1 MAGCRTILSRHC
13 PGIGIGIGVRQGYR
27 AIMGRNQP
35 VVVARPVV
43 TVLNLL
49 TLFTLFWLVK
59 LLWLPLPCVFL
70 FLFVSSCLV
79 RHGHGKGLT
88 LRLGVTSAGQGRCS
102 RQPLH
107 GQRPKQQTDDGAAP
121 ERGFHGNQSQRGFGR
136 LRLGCGET
144 GLATRDVNAPPPGFA
159 PARRIAPASLPPLPG
174 WAC

>member
-1 MAGCRTILSRHC
+1 MAGCRTILRRHC
-13 PGIGIGIGVRQGYR
+13 PGIGIGIGIGIGVRQGYR
-27 AIMGRNQP
+27 AMDRNQP

-43 TVLNLL
+43 TMLTMLL
-49 TLFTLFWLVK
+49 LVK

-70 FLFVSSCLV
+70 FVSSCLV
-79 RHGHGKGLT
+79 GHGYGHSKVLI
-88 LRLGVTSAGQGRCS
+88 LRFGVTGAGQGRCS

-121 ERGFHGNQSQRGFGR
+121 ERGFHGNQSQRGDVR

-144 GLATRDVNAPPPGFA
+144 GLATPDVNAPPPGFA

>member
-1 MAGCRTILSRHC
+1 MAGCRTILRRHC

-43 TVLNLL
+43 TVLTMFL
-49 TLFTLFWLVK
+49 LVK
-59 LLWLPLPCVFL
+59 LLWLTLQCVFL
-70 FLFVSSCLV
+70 FMPSCLV
-79 RHGHGKGLT
+79 GHGHGKGLT
-88 LRLGVTSAGQGRCS
+88 LRYGVTGAGQACCS
-102 RQPLH
+102 SQPLH

-136 LRLGCGET
+136 LRLGYGQEGLT
-144 GLATRDVNAPPPGFA
+144 GPDINAPPPGFA
-159 PARRIAPASLPPLPG
+159 PVQRIAPAFLPLLPG